1 MTKLSAERKTAK
13 YIRRK
18 SKRNSLPKVQTN
30 SSPFR
35 WLIHTL
41 AWSPL
46 LVLDLFLSSS
56 LWLHTMI
63 YQLTMYGVYV
73 GLFIFCH
80 ATGED
85 SCRVCRIISPS
96 FLLRNDS
103 QAGENSAAVR
113 GDAGAWLRHWR
124 GGDGERE
131 RIPVRLRLWWLTILL
146 W

>member
-1 MTKLSAERKTAK
+1 MPKLAAELKTAK

-18 SKRNSLPKVQTN
+18 SKRNSLPKVQSN

-41 AWSPL
+41 ALSPL
-46 LVLDLFLSSS
+46 LALDLLLSSL

-80 ATGED
+80 ATGE
-85 SCRVCRIISPS
+85 RIV
-96 FLLRNDS
+96 FLYGLNVYTILRNDS
-103 QAGENSAAVR
+103 QAGEKSATVGA
-113 GDAGAWLRHWR
+113 AGGA
-124 GGDGERE
+124 
-131 RIPVRLRLWWLTILL
+131 
-146 W
+146 

>member
-41 AWSPL
+41 ALSPL
-46 LVLDLFLSSS
+46 LTLDLLLSSL
-56 LWLHTMI
+56 LWLHTMV
-63 YQLTMYGVYV
+63 YQLTMYGVYL

-85 SCRVCRIISPS
+85 TEDSYSFNATFISFSGLTHKLERTPPQS
-96 FLLRNDS
+96 EVMAEPDCDTGEEGTENESGYLSDS
-103 QAGENSAAVR
+103 
-113 GDAGAWLRHWR
+113 DC
-124 GGDGERE
+124 DDD
-131 RIPVRLRLWWLTILL
+131 
-146 W
+146 

>member
-1 MTKLSAERKTAK
+1 MTKLSAELKTAK

-18 SKRNSLPKVQTN
+18 SKRNSLPKVQSN

-41 AWSPL
+41 ALSPL
-46 LVLDLFLSSS
+46 LALDLLLSSL
-56 LWLHTMI
+56 LWLHTMV

-85 SCRVCRIISPS
+85 SSSIVCMVSTSVI
-96 FLLRNDS
+96 LRNDS
-103 QAGENSAAVR
+103 QAGENSARV
-113 GDAGAWLRHWR
+113 
-124 GGDGERE
+124 
-131 RIPVRLRLWWLTILL
+131 
-146 W
+146 